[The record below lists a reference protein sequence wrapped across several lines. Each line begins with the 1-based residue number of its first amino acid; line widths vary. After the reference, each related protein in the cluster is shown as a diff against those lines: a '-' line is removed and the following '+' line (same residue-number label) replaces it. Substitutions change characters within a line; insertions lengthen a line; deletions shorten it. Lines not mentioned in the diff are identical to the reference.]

1 MAGRAWKRDE
11 VRSVAEV
18 QKPKNTASKISSRVE
33 KRIVKVSLQNPD
45 FGASRLMPLLEK
57 EGIAV
62 TASAVYTILK
72 RNTLHNQTLRLGKI
86 EEQRTA
92 NISPAPRD
100 ATHELAPRGETSPP
114 PKLYPLIKSSAKI
127 RVRRPWSLN
136 PLNILL
142 LGLIGYFWVS
152 TLGNLLE
159 ARREP
164 LLIPQAVSAEIN
176 SKPDAT
182 VRPLADYSIIYERNL
197 FGASQGQVTAREEG
211 ISVEDIPIAEKSL
224 GLKLVG
230 TAAGDDSATSFAII
244 DSKTTGRQELYL
256 EGDKAGDVLIKKIL
270 RNQVI
275 VDAGR
280 GDQVLT
286 LELEE
291 SGKKI
296 DLALASRPPVDF
308 EPGSTRRIHQNFLL
322 SRQEVQSSLGNIVQL
337 FQQSGISPY
346 FEGDQSAGFTISN
359 VSSES
364 VFAKIGLRSGDAIL
378 AVNGEAIT
386 GPQQAGQFFQRL
398 KDGGDVII
406 KVKKGRGVRSRTR
419 VIRTHI
425 E

>member
-1 MAGRAWKRDE
+1 MARKENSKKIPADISPDVEER
-11 VRSVAEV
+11 VV
-18 QKPKNTASKISSRVE
+18 Q
-33 KRIVKVSLQNPD
+33 VSLENPD
-45 FGASRLMPLLEK
+45 YGPQRLVSLLEQ
-57 EGIAV
+57 EGIFLA
-62 TASAVYTILK
+62 TSAVYTILK
-72 RNTLHNQTLRLGKI
+72 RNNLQNRSLRISRL
-86 EEQRTA
+86 EEQQAAEIIPEPPTTA
-92 NISPAPRD
+92 EPPLEEPTTIPAHTIEIEPEPPKPPATKFLSKFTGRRLWSFTVPSLLVIGLVAYFLISAAVNLLRAEREPVRAPEPAPAE
-100 ATHELAPRGETSPP
+100 ATTKGET
-114 PKLYPLIKSSAKI
+114 
-127 RVRRPWSLN
+127 
-136 PLNILL
+136 
-142 LGLIGYFWVS
+142 
-152 TLGNLLE
+152 
-159 ARREP
+159 
-164 LLIPQAVSAEIN
+164 
-176 SKPDAT
+176 T
-182 VRPLADYSIIYERNL
+182 VRPLEDYDIISERNL
-197 FGASQGQVTAREEG
+197 FGAVKGRASSPQEKIPVENFPTA
-211 ISVEDIPIAEKSL
+211 DASL

-230 TAAGDDSATSFAII
+230 TVAGDDPETSFAII
-244 DSKTTGRQELYL
+244 DNKNTRKQELYQ